1 MSINANCHKEI
12 HESILETLTD
22 ADVRILVEFEGKNVI
37 IINNRKYYLR
47 LL

>member
-22 ADVRILVEFEGKNVI
+22 ADVRILVEFEGKNV
-37 IINNRKYYLR
+37 NYYNK
-47 LL
+47 